1 MEGDK
6 NLTQQ
11 SPPTKPKQSL
21 QPNWIEWTESLA
33 GDLIE
38 QWYRKYSS
46 SPITKLLLYNF
57 FIGKKEVIN
66 LDFNIKISDADL
78 VRIGYMLG
86 MDYAKMNKAFLK
98 YRLRYGRGDK
108 LNSNYRPKTKQS
120 FMEGADLVKDLQ
132 EFLKLH
138 SFPFI
143 YSLQSS
149 QEKVEY
155 IDELIQDDELNLRGV
170 DEQIAELEEQRN
182 QVLNRIENLEKLKEK
197 ISLTC

>member
-1 MEGDK
+1 MEEDK

-11 SPPTKPKQSL
+11 SPPTKPKQRL

-86 MDYAKMNKAFLK
+86 MDYAKMNKAFLQ
-98 YRLRYGRGDK
+98 YRLRYGRDDK
-108 LNSNYRPKTKQS
+108 LSSNYRPKTKQS
-120 FMEGADLVKDLQ
+120 FMDGADLVKDLQ

-138 SFPFI
+138 NFPFI

-155 IDELIQDDELNLRGV
+155 IEGIIDDYKLNIKGA
-170 DEQIAELEEQRN
+170 DEQIAELEKQKN
-182 QVLNRIENLEKLKEK
+182 QDLKRIENLEKLKEK
-197 ISLTC
+197 IIHAC

>member
-86 MDYAKMNKAFLK
+86 MNYAKMNKAFLQ
-98 YRLRYGRGDK
+98 YRLRYGRDGK
-108 LNSNYRPKTKQS
+108 LDSNYRPKTKQS
-120 FMEGADLVKDLQ
+120 FMDGADLVKDLQ
-132 EFLKLH
+132 EFLILH
-138 SFPFI
+138 NFPFI

-149 QEKVEY
+149 KEKEKY
-155 IDELIQDDELNLRGV
+155 IEGIIQDRELNVRGY
-170 DEQIAELEEQRN
+170 DEQIAELEAQRN
-182 QVLNRIENLEKLKEK
+182 QELNRIEYLNKLKEK
-197 ISLTC
+197 INLTC